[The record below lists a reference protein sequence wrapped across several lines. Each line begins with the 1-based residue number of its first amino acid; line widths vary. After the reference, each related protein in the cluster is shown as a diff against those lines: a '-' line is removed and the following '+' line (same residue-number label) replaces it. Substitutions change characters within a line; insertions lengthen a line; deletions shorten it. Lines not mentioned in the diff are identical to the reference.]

1 MLCLNDVVLVDVVLN
16 GVAISGAVELT
27 RHIHHC
33 CDLTFR
39 AFRAQNTNLE
49 HLYII
54 EVLMH
59 VYATIMFKDSRCSL

>member
-1 MLCLNDVVLVDVVLN
+1 M
-16 GVAISGAVELT
+16 
-27 RHIHHC
+27 C

-59 VYATIMFKDSRCSL
+59 TYATIMFKDPDVHFNHNGAFTV